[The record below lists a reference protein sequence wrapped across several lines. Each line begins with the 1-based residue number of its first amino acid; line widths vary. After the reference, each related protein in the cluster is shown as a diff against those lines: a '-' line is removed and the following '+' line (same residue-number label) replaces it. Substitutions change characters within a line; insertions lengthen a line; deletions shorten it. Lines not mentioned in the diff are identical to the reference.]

1 MGELVEPRDLK
12 LTVTH
17 DHTTAVY
24 PWQQSKTMSRKKG
37 RERERMRMREKEEII
52 QRYKIWNCILVS
64 IIGNNNVLYF

>member
-37 RERERMRMREKEEII
+37 REREKMRMREKERGNYTEI
-52 QRYKIWNCILVS
+52 
-64 IIGNNNVLYF
+64 